1 MNVLSLCD
9 GISCLRI
16 ALQRGGHKVD
26 KYFASE
32 IKKSAIKCSKDNWN
46 DIIQVGDITKL
57 HFKDGYLYNDS
68 TKWYVGKFDLVAF
81 GSPCQS
87 FSSANV
93 HNDKEHYGLNGKS
106 KLFFECLR
114 VLKEVNP
121 KYFLFEN
128 VKMKKDAKSMLDK
141 YMGVNGILINSNL
154 VSYQNRARY
163 YWTNIPNVTIPED
176 KHISFQDYI
185 DRNTTETKLPYSKS
199 YIKMWEGGNSGF
211 VCKDITHSDKV
222 NCITARQT
230 RCPNAGLIACEDFC
244 RTLTQREQEIGQTL
258 PVGYTKCLPYNQA
271 SDVIGNGWTVDVIV
285 HILKGLEHSVTN
297 G

>member
-32 IKKSAIKCSKDNWN
+32 IKKNAIKCSKDNWD
-46 DIIQVGDITKL
+46 DIIQVGDVRNL
-57 HFKDGYLYNDS
+57 HFKCGYLYNDS

-87 FSSANV
+87 FSSANIY
-93 HNDKEHYGLNGKS
+93 NDKEHYGLNGKS

-128 VKMKKDAKSMLDK
+128 VRMKKDSKSMLDK

-176 KHISFQDYI
+176 KHVSFQDYI

-199 YIKMWEGGNSGF
+199 YIKMWERGNSGF

-258 PVGYTKCLPYNQA
+258 PVGYTKCLSYNQA

-285 HILKGLEHSVTN
+285 HILKGLE
-297 G
+297 